1 MKHKSSQA
9 RHFEASQKVGT
20 SIKIAVFLMLTMQM
34 INFFPAIAEDAVQI
48 GETNCP
54 DALAPNSARKI
65 VRTSLDRR
73 VVIFQD
79 SSNHRSAIKLTFSDD
94 GINWTIP
101 NLLDFGSEPSLAIG
115 QDDQIYGC
123 WIGEN
128 GDRIAICL
136 LTPDTSTSSL
146 VAFKLWV
153 SPAFDEP
160 LQHPAI
166 EVTKNSV
173 NLVYQASQDNLSHIY
188 YQRYSRDLRQT
199 LSTFIRLS
207 DGNEQSKFPVIAG
220 DLYFEQDLIYIFWT
234 DAPSGQRD
242 SKIRFSSIE
251 EYVSADSSG
260 GSISFGGELPFS
272 NVSINSA
279 SLSAGTNT
287 IIASFV
293 SADQSSFITAMLS
306 YSASGFE
313 VDNSDVIQ
321 VIQNPTPSVDDVYVQ
336 SCAVCWCD
344 SNTIFY
350 SQNHNGHFI
359 IEPIAVSA
367 RNVNARQP
375 NVCYKSFRQDIFD
388 VVWLE
393 GDTPP
398 FRVMYRRMEKDYGP
412 VSVEKLPDPSDI
424 PQNFDLLPCY
434 PNPFNQETVIPVA
447 IRKATN
453 TTICIYDVNGKLV
466 QKIFSGQLSPG
477 VHKFQ
482 WNARNEMQEIISSGL
497 YFVKISSGKTT
508 KTNKLLLIK

>member
-1 MKHKSSQA
+1 MKTAHVSSA
-9 RHFEASQKVGT
+9 IFRNNNYLKLSTALALFC
-20 SIKIAVFLMLTMQM
+20 LMLFLLS
-34 INFFPAIAEDAVQI
+34 NFSLLLADEAVQI
-48 GETNCP
+48 GGTNCP
-54 DALAPNSARKI
+54 NALADNNTRKI
-65 VRTSLDRR
+65 VRTSFDRR
-73 VVIFQD
+73 VVVFQD
-79 SSNHRSAIKLTFSDD
+79 SSNHRPAIKLTFSDD
-94 GINWTIP
+94 GINWTEP
-101 NLLDFGSEPSLAIG
+101 SLLDFGSEPSLAIG
-115 QDDQIYGC
+115 QDDQIYSC
-123 WIGEN
+123 WIGED
-128 GDRIAICL
+128 GDRVAICL

-146 VAFKLWV
+146 VALKLWV
-153 SPAFDEP
+153 CPAFNEP

-173 NLVYQASQDNLSHIY
+173 NLVYQAPLDSLTHIY
-188 YQRYSRDLRQT
+188 YQRYSRDLQQT

-207 DGNEQSKFPVIAG
+207 DENEQSEFPVIAG

-234 DAPSGQRD
+234 DAASGQQD

-251 EYVSADSSG
+251 EHVYADSIG
-260 GSISFGGELPFS
+260 GSISLGGELPFT

-287 IIASFV
+287 VIASFV

-321 VIQNPTPSVDDVYVQ
+321 VTQNPMPSVDDVYIQ

-344 SNTIFY
+344 SNAIFY

-359 IEPIAVSA
+359 IDPVAVSA
-367 RNVNARQP
+367 RDVNARQP
-375 NVCYKSFRQDIFD
+375 NVCYRSFRQDIFD

-398 FRVMYRRMEKDYGP
+398 FRVMYRRMKKDYGP
-412 VSVEKLPDPSDI
+412 VNVEKLPDPSNI

-434 PNPFNQETVIPVA
+434 PNPFNLETVIPVA
-447 IRKATN
+447 IKKPTNAT
-453 TTICIYDVNGKLV
+453 ISIYDVNGKLV

-477 VHKFQ
+477 VHKFH
-482 WNARNEMQEIISSGL
+482 WNAKNSIQKIVGSGL
-497 YFVKISSGKTT
+497 YFVRLGANGRTET
-508 KTNKLLLIK
+508 RKLILVK